1 MTLIIQIKFFN
12 FLKTQDLVIV
22 FNYFIKVDDEINSI
36 IACLEFIISNSCCY
50 DISENILTKEL
61 IDLGLPKE
69 NVEQI
74 VKLYKTN
81 KDKLRLK

>member
-1 MTLIIQIKFFN
+1 M
-12 FLKTQDLVIV
+12 KTQDLVYC
-22 FNYFIKVDDEINSI
+22 YFIIFKVDDEINSI

-74 VKLYKTN
+74 VKIYKAN